1 MSSCNKNCEKCGF
14 DKQHEVNEELLICP
28 PVLNIN
34 LQRFKTEQRVNF
46 HGRRKSLRLI
56 NNSQFQVD
64 NVVSYGKNCQDVDP
78 SPILLLKETV
88 YSLRSVIIHLG
99 SDLEEPGNHIVTLL
113 NTSKGWITCNDT
125 ELSNPSTTLSPL
137 GKQGYLFIY
146 EKVDDPP
153 VTMPNIQSSM
163 PMNTKPVIEN
173 KEETEAK
180 ETFQYQETNL
190 KPEKNHDCKVC
201 KQNETGLLYHLRYN
215 KECCEAYTFEEIDLI
230 RSENRKNTNRNY
242 SKNKKSEILKINKD
256 YKQQN
261 KHEIAEKMKRYK
273 DKNRDEILKQKKD
286 SRNKNRDNISE
297 QMKTYRNEHKD
308 EISEQMKTYREKKQR

>member
-1 MSSCNKNCEKCGF
+1 MNQCSEFKQLTPHQSIQNFTCISCNTKTQTLDDRNVLIQPLRKEDETLDLNQILSKPKVSSCNKNCEKCGL

-28 PVLNIN
+28 PVLIIN

-153 VTMPNIQSSM
+153 LTMPNIQSSM
-163 PMNTKPVIEN
+163 PMNTEPVIEN
-173 KEETEAK
+173 KEEIEAK
-180 ETFQYQETNL
+180 ETNPYQETNF
-190 KPEKNHDCKVC
+190 KCSV
-201 KQNETGLLYHLRYN
+201 
-215 KECCEAYTFEEIDLI
+215 
-230 RSENRKNTNRNY
+230 
-242 SKNKKSEILKINKD
+242 
-256 YKQQN
+256 
-261 KHEIAEKMKRYK
+261 
-273 DKNRDEILKQKKD
+273 DKNDPPRDDGTL
-286 SRNKNRDNISE
+286 
-297 QMKTYRNEHKD
+297 
-308 EISEQMKTYREKKQR
+308 QRM